1 MTELHEKLKVETDT
15 CTKLRKQAAELGVAK
30 ASNERMAIE
39 LQTMLTSLQL
49 NRDTLNEELATLQGQ
64 LSQEKSSLRDLQI
77 ELEGKLKINVLNIK
91 VKYLNFLFKI
101 SVVRNILSINKYYYS
116 PFYLYYNY

>member
-1 MTELHEKLKVETDT
+1 MTELHEKLKVETET

-30 ASNERMAIE
+30 VANERMATE

-64 LSQEKSSLRDLQI
+64 LSQEKSSLRDLQL
-77 ELEGKLKINVLNIK
+77 ELEG
-91 VKYLNFLFKI
+91 
-101 SVVRNILSINKYYYS
+101 
-116 PFYLYYNY
+116 

>member
-15 CTKLRKQAAELGVAK
+15 CTKLRKQAVELGVAK
-30 ASNERMAIE
+30 AANERMAIE

-77 ELEGKLKINVLNIK
+77 ELEGKLKINVLNI
-91 VKYLNFLFKI
+91 
-101 SVVRNILSINKYYYS
+101 
-116 PFYLYYNY
+116 